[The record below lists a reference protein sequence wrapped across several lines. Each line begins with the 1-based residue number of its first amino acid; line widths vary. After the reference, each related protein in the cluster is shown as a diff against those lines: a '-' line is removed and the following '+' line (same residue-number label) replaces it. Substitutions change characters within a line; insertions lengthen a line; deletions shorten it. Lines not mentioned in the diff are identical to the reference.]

1 MVSLLVWARALQ
13 FCKERGACLL
23 FHRMVQKLQQLAV
36 ALEVEVAWALGH
48 SCFSSEIGQK
58 QWFSALAAHRY
69 HLENFESSWSPGSI
83 PEQFSQDLWR
93 WDPGFQY
100 L

>member
-1 MVSLLVWARALQ
+1 MVFFLVWARALQ

-48 SCFSSEIGQK
+48 RCFSSEIGQK
-58 QWFSALAAHRY
+58 QWFSALVVHEY
-69 HLENFESSWSPGSI
+69 HLENFESS
-83 PEQFSQDLWR
+83 
-93 WDPGFQY
+93 
-100 L
+100 